1 MIALDRQQKSAKRP
15 EKISLCNT
23 ATSCLICGTGQ
34 PCSPKNYRR
43 IIKAM
48 IEIPISIRSATAEDA
63 QQIHE
68 LHLAAVR
75 TLCAPH
81 YAPEVIEGW
90 LANRSAQ
97 GYLRGIG
104 AGATI
109 VAELAS
115 NVVGFGEGVPGE
127 VVAVFVDP
135 DYASRGIG
143 SALLEH
149 TLRLAHEHRGAVRL
163 ESTLNA
169 VGFYER
175 FGFSQVERSVVRRN
189 RVEIPIVVMQRHAS

>member
-1 MIALDRQQKSAKRP
+1 MGKVSI
-15 EKISLCNT
+15 
-23 ATSCLICGTGQ
+23 
-34 PCSPKNYRR
+34 
-43 IIKAM
+43 M
-48 IEIPISIRSATAEDA
+48 IRSAAAEDA
-63 QQIHE
+63 QRIHE
-68 LHLAAVR
+68 LHMAAVR
-75 TLCAPH
+75 VLCGPH
-81 YAPEVIEGW
+81 YAPEVVEGW

-115 NVVGFGEGVPGE
+115 NVVDFGEGVPGE

-135 DYASRGIG
+135 DFANRGIG

-149 TLRLAHEHRGAVRL
+149 TLRLAHGHQGTVNL

-175 FGFSQVERSVVRRN
+175 FGFTQIQRSVVRRN
-189 RVEIPIVVMQRHAS
+189 KVEIPIVVMRRHAG

>member
-1 MIALDRQQKSAKRP
+1 MVGVQV
-15 EKISLCNT
+15 
-23 ATSCLICGTGQ
+23 
-34 PCSPKNYRR
+34 
-43 IIKAM
+43 
-48 IEIPISIRSATAEDA
+48 SIRSATTEDA
-63 QQIHE
+63 QRIHE
-68 LHLAAVR
+68 LHTAAVR
-75 TLCAPH
+75 VLCAPH
-81 YAPEVIEGW
+81 YTPEIVEGW
-90 LANRSAQ
+90 LANRTAQ

-135 DYASRGIG
+135 VFVNRGIG
-143 SALLEH
+143 SILLEH
-149 TLRLAHEHRGAVRL
+149 TLRLTQEHQGTVRL

-175 FGFSQVERSVVRRN
+175 FGFSQVERSLVRRN
-189 RVEIPIVVMQRHAS
+189 QVEIPIVVMQRHGESHRFLT

>member
-1 MIALDRQQKSAKRP
+1 
-15 EKISLCNT
+15 
-23 ATSCLICGTGQ
+23 
-34 PCSPKNYRR
+34 
-43 IIKAM
+43 M
-48 IEIPISIRSATAEDA
+48 IETSISIRSATVEDA
-63 QQIHE
+63 ERIHA
-68 LHLAAVR
+68 LHMAAVR
-75 TLCAPH
+75 VLCAPH
-81 YAPEVIEGW
+81 YAPEIVEAW

-127 VVAVFVDP
+127 IVAVFVDP
-135 DYASRGIG
+135 DFASRGIG
-143 SALLEH
+143 SALLKH
-149 TLRLAHEHRGAVRL
+149 TLRLAHEHRGPVRL

-189 RVEIPIVVMQRHAS
+189 QIEIPIVIMQRRAG

>member
-1 MIALDRQQKSAKRP
+1 MVEIL
-15 EKISLCNT
+15 
-23 ATSCLICGTGQ
+23 TG
-34 PCSPKNYRR
+34 
-43 IIKAM
+43 
-48 IEIPISIRSATAEDA
+48 IRSATAEDA
-63 QQIHE
+63 QRIHE
-68 LHLAAVR
+68 LHMAAVR
-75 TLCAPH
+75 VLCAPH
-81 YAPEVIEGW
+81 YAPEIVEGW

-135 DYASRGIG
+135 VFAYRGIG

-149 TLRLAHEHRGAVRL
+149 TLRLAHEHRGPVRL

-169 VGFYER
+169 VGFYKR
-175 FGFSQVERSVVRRN
+175 FGFFEVERSVARRN
-189 RVEIPIVVMQRHAS
+189 QVEIPIVVMQRHAG